1 MQKLEERNTYT
12 PTDIPHIRSNC
23 GLPLNR
29 TETSVHAVSTYGD
42 AIRVCDV
49 NWRNGLEE
57 TLCVAGL
64 KTFSNNSDAALT
76 GSGES
81 SRAKP
86 AGTCYKNHL
95 NLLNNRIRRQG
106 GYPATTNARGTL
118 PPCPKEQGIRY
129 P

>member
-1 MQKLEERNTYT
+1 MQKLERRNTYT
-12 PTDIPHIRSNC
+12 PTGIPHIRSNC
-23 GLPLNR
+23 DLSLN
-29 TETSVHAVSTYGD
+29 V
-42 AIRVCDV
+42 
-49 NWRNGLEE
+49 EE

-76 GSGES
+76 GLGER

-95 NLLNNRIRRQG
+95 NLLNNRIRRQRR
-106 GYPATTNARGTL
+106 YPATSNARGTL
-118 PPCPKEQGIRY
+118 HPCPKSRVSAT